1 MSIFGKLVATIPER
15 PILNVSSRRGGE
27 AKVAQIRNRDADG
40 TKDRRTYAMVS
51 KGDMASFGALRDS

>member
-1 MSIFGKLVATIPER
+1 MATIPER